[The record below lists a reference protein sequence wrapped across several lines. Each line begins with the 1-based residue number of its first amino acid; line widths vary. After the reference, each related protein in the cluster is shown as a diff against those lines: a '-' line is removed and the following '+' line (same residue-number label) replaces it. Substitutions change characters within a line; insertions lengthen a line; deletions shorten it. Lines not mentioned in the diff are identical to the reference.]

1 MSTLAQNESVASSS
15 TKPQKAISKNKIPG
29 KSDNNLSDNNLV
41 DNLVDNCLS
50 DNNLADNL
58 ADTVLTEKCGG
69 SKSKVLEGDV
79 GRLSSDEIN
88 VEIRNADQKIETIPE
103 GMIWDIRS
111 DVFTDIFSWLSTKD
125 KMTVSHV
132 CRDFYDRI
140 VSDPDWPAQ
149 YEAAMLLP
157 TVRKVFGAL
166 RQNRDNM
173 QQVVATL
180 RRLRIRHAFQG

>member
-1 MSTLAQNESVASSS
+1 MSTLAQSDSVASSS
-15 TKPQKAISKNKIPG
+15 TKPQKVVSKNKIPD
-29 KSDNNLSDNNLV
+29 KSAA
-41 DNLVDNCLS
+41 

-58 ADTVLTEKCGG
+58 VENLSENHFADAVLTEKCAG